1 MLDLQ
6 CKNFFVTGASS
17 GIGRAAAVLLSRL
30 GASVIICGRD
40 EKRLKETFEMMDG
53 DSHGVIAFEMKDF
66 SSYGDVFEKA
76 IAINGRKLDGL
87 VHCAGVAVPTPT
99 RVMNEEVIHEILDVN
114 YVSFMLLVRQYS
126 KKKYNR
132 GGSIVAVS
140 AVNAHYPQK
149 CMSVYAGSK
158 LALEASVKAL
168 ALELVDQAIRIN
180 CVVPGGV
187 NTPMAQQ
194 GFEETKEYLGQKALL
209 GMAEPEDVANMIA
222 FLLSDMSRK
231 ITGRAMYV
239 DCGWLGQ

>member
-1 MLDLQ
+1 MLNL
-6 CKNFFVTGASS
+6 KGRKIMVTGASS
-17 GIGRAAAVLLSRL
+17 GIGRAAAIILGQL
-30 GASVIICGRD
+30 GAGVVLCGRD
-40 EKRLKETFEMMDG
+40 EKRLQETLAAMEG
-53 DSHGVIAFEMKDF
+53 TSHSTISFDVRDF
-66 SSYGDVFEKA
+66 SSYESVFKKA
-76 IAINGRKLDGL
+76 VGADGCPLDGL

-149 CMSVYAGSK
+149 CMSAYAGSK